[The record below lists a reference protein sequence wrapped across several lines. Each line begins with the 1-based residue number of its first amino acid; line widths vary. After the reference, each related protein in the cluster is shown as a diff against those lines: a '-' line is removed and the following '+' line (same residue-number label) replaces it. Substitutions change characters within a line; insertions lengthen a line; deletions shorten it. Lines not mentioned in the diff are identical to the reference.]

1 MKLAIKDEGDVKE
14 KGEDLMKREEE
25 SRIWIEGGWAGRERR
40 KTEMMRIRLD
50 RVSEM
55 RVL

>member
-14 KGEDLMKREEE
+14 KGEDLVKREEE
-25 SRIWIEGGWAGRERR
+25 SRIGSGGWAGGERR